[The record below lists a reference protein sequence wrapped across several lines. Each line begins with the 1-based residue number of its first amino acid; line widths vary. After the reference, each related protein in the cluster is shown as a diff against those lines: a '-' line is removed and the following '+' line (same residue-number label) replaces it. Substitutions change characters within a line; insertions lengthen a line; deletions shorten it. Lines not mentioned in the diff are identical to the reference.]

1 MRIKG
6 NVTLQNRGL
15 RGLQARLDGFRDR
28 GIRTMMGAAAL
39 VACALSPLQAGVTL
53 VLSTD
58 GLTVYDATNNIT
70 WLADFNLAAS
80 SRFGLPVCSGSSGL
94 SSRPLSW
101 CAACRHGRPTLARA
115 WSKAPR

>member
-1 MRIKG
+1 MKIKG
-6 NVTLQNRGL
+6 NVTLRNRGL

-28 GIRTMMGAAAL
+28 GIRTMMGTAAL

-80 SRFGLPVCSGSSGL
+80 SRFGLPVCSGSSID
-94 SSRPLSW
+94 
-101 CAACRHGRPTLARA
+101 T
-115 WSKAPR
+115 KT